1 MQRRALLASTS
12 LAIAGF
18 AGCSALTGNDTEPA
32 HTVTVYNVD
41 SQVTRDV
48 TVRIEN
54 GAGETVFERTATYDA
69 ENEADENVPFPE
81 STAPETV
88 FVAVNDA
95 EFERD
100 WPRTDCAGEN
110 WAGIEVWIR
119 GTTDEE
125 TTVELQTRC
134 QHVTTTPS

>member
-1 MQRRALLASTS
+1 MHRRALLASTS
-12 LAIAGF
+12 LALATV
-18 AGCSALTGNDTEPA
+18 AGCSGLDDTEPA

-41 SQVTRDV
+41 AEVTREV
-48 TVRIEN
+48 TVRVEN
-54 GAGETVFERTATYDA
+54 DAGETVFDRTATYDA

-81 STAPETV
+81 STDPETL
-88 FVAVNDA
+88 FLTVNGT

-100 WPRTDCAGEN
+100 WPATDCEGEN

-119 GTTDEE
+119 GKTDDE

-134 QHVTTTPS
+134 QHVTMAPS